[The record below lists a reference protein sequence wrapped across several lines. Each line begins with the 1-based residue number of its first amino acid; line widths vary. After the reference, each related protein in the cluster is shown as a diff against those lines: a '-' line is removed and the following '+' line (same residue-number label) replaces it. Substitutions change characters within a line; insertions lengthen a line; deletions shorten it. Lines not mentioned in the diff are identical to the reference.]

1 MWAVEFN
8 PNKTVN
14 LDFGTCRRS
23 VSHPKDKFA
32 TDWPTIE
39 NVKTY
44 NHLGIKLQQYGSWRA
59 HILDI
64 HFKDCTRLNITH
76 S

>member
-23 VSHPKDKFA
+23 VSHPKDKFG
-32 TDWPTIE
+32 TDGPTIE
-39 NVKTY
+39 NVEIP
-44 NHLGIKLQQYGSWRA
+44 NHLGIFLIF
-59 HILDI
+59 ILKVALVQI
-64 HFKDCTRLNITH
+64 